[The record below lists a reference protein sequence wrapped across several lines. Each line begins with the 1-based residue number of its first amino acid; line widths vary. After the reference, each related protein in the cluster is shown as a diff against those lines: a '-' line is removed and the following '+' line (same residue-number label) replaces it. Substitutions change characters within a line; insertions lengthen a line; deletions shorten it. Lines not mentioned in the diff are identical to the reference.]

1 MTKYAIERNNGI
13 VNQVVFVGEG
23 LYRSKDVLP
32 LVFDTLKKAKEVA
45 EVLDGTVVD
54 YDAYMTEDF
63 AIAA

>member
-1 MTKYAIERNNGI
+1 MTKYAIERNNEI

-23 LYRSKDVLP
+23 LYRSKDVIP
-32 LVFDTLKKAKEVA
+32 LVFDTVKKAKEVA
-45 EVLDGTVVD
+45 EVLNGTVVD